1 MNASLDEVS
10 SSEINVDVSKK
21 CSAGVV
27 TIYSAISGKFD
38 STSNFYVVHSLLQ
51 KKFDFF
57 PIMTIL
63 TLLRKNINGPE

>member
-27 TIYSAISGKFD
+27 TIYSDISGKFD

-57 PIMTIL
+57 SYNDNFNAL
-63 TLLRKNINGPE
+63 EKKYK

>member
-10 SSEINVDVSKK
+10 SSEINVDVSKIAQQALLQSTVL
-21 CSAGVV
+21 SAVN
-27 TIYSAISGKFD
+27 FD
-38 STSNFYVVHSLLQ
+38 STSNSYVVHSLLQ

-63 TLLRKNINGPE
+63 TLLSKI